1 MLLYHSLPIESRARN
16 LQVQVARP
24 LRIQQQPRQAQRQ
37 HQQLSGSPLRQK
49 QHNQGRQL
57 HTIHECSNLVANNK
71 MVNAEEAEDS
81 VVVEGM
87 KTLKEVSS
95 YI

>member
-1 MLLYHSLPIESRARN
+1 MHKALIIGPGWGGRRVELMLLYHSLSRESRARN

-57 HTIHECSNLVANNK
+57 HHSRMQK
-71 MVNAEEAEDS
+71 PRRQQ
-81 VVVEGM
+81 
-87 KTLKEVSS
+87 
-95 YI
+95 